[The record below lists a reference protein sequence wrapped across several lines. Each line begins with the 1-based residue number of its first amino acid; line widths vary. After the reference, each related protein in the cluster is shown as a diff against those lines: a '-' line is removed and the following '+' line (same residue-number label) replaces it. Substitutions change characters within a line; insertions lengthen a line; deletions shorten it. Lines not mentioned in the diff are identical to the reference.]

1 MSIERSS
8 SRRVMVGI
16 LSRKWGKNTL
26 TSVTLG
32 NQVKTLLPYMFAKAG
47 FATLNLNK
55 VETIG
60 SYALTNSAITNIT
73 IPATLTE
80 ICNHAFNGCSSLSSL
95 VFESSATPLT
105 MGFQTGTDER
115 GPFYQSPLAFINLD
129 RELVMNEDYAANCN
143 EWDEGIFSNK
153 YYDNEALT
161 AQIYLGNN
169 VHTILPYM
177 FSTLRMEQLH
187 LPKAVDKI
195 GEKDKNVVERCN
207 RLNAIVFYDD
217 EVRPEVADNAFGNKE
232 ALQNYN
238 YFLFMP
244 RYSVVVQDDSVSLY
258 YTDATDNGTYWH
270 TLGEVMVDSSHE
282 YIHQP
287 HVHKGNGIYV
297 QRYYDTVNKKAQP
310 GYEWYVARYC
320 GQYDENTYVDIT
332 PLVAPAE

>member
-1 MSIERSS
+1 MN
-8 SRRVMVGI
+8 RVIDYTFPDPDSANEG
-16 LSRKWGKNTL
+16 LFGGKSAL

-32 NQVKTLLPYMFAKAG
+32 DDVKTLLPYMFAQAG

-105 MGFQTGTDER
+105 MGFQLGGVADH

-129 RELVMNEDYAANCN
+129 RELVMDEDYTTYCD
-143 EWDEGIFSNK
+143 EWDEGVFSNE

-169 VHTILPYM
+169 VHTIHPYM

-187 LPKAVDKI
+187 LPKSIDKI
-195 GEKDKNVVERCN
+195 GNNVVDRCN
-207 RLNAIVFYDD
+207 RLNAIVFYDN

-244 RYSVVVQDDSVSLY
+244 RYSVDVSENGESLY
-258 YTDATDNGTYWH
+258 YTHKNDNGTYWH
-270 TLGEVMVDSSHE
+270 TLCDVMVASG
-282 YIHQP
+282 HQYVHPP
-287 HVHKGNGIYV
+287 HVSKGDGIYL
-297 QRYYDTVNKKAQP
+297 QRYYDTVNNKAKP

-320 GQYDENTYVDIT
+320 GDYDENTYVDIT
-332 PLVAPAE
+332 PPVAPAE